1 MESEGLF
8 KMIDEYFDDN
18 LDKNSESIL
27 FLSLSNNENARNY
40 FKGHH
45 LLKSVTNEMQTE
57 FPQELE
63 KNILAKTIF
72 PDKKKSIGLKMK
84 PLFVYA
90 TVIISIFIGL
100 FYYTETNA
108 YKNDLAKINS
118 KLENQSRTIESLI
131 NALPTAE
138 VKGMHENE
146 ILIKST
152 KL

>member
-1 MESEGLF
+1 MESKELF

-18 LDKNSESIL
+18 LDKNSESVL

-40 FKGHH
+40 FKGHQ
-45 LLKSVTNEMQTE
+45 LLISVTNEMQIG

-63 KNILAKTIF
+63 RNILAKTIF
-72 PDKKKSIGLKMK
+72 PEKKKSIGLKIK

-90 TVIISIFIGL
+90 TAIIFFFIGL
-100 FYYTETNA
+100 FYYAETNA

-118 KLENQSRTIESLI
+118 KLENQDRTIESLI

-138 VKGMHENE
+138 VQGKHENE
-146 ILIKST
+146 IVIKST